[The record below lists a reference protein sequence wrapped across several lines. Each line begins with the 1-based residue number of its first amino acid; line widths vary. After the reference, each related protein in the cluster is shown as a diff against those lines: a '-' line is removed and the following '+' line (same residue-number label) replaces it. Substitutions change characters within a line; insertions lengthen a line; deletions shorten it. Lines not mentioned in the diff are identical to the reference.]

1 MAPLP
6 RHLIFIRHGESE
18 ANVVQAASKSNEP
31 RVIPAEEAVTYPDN
45 SWRLTERGIQ
55 QVQMTL
61 NFLEEEYGV
70 LYEGA
75 HFVNS
80 PFTRTRETAAY
91 IAPSL
96 DTVFHENRTV
106 RERSW
111 GEIDSMTRQE
121 FKEEYPQNYAYK
133 ERDPLYWA
141 PPSGESIAQVAENRV
156 HNYLKHLSTEPLIA
170 QNNSSMV
177 VTVTHGEFMWATRLV
192 MESLSDEDFVIQDK
206 DPQYKIHNAAVL
218 EYRCNG
224 AGDWFSRM
232 SYPIVTDNDSR
243 YHVGQ
248 WQKIEKNH
256 VTAQNLRTLAEQNP
270 HRIPTHPVTRG

>member
-6 RHLIFIRHGESE
+6 HHLVFIRHGESE
-18 ANVVQAASKSNEP
+18 ANVVQAASKGNEP
-31 RVIPAEEAVTYPDN
+31 RIIAAEEAMTYPDN

-55 QVQMTL
+55 QVRLTRD
-61 NFLEEEYGV
+61 FLEQEYGIE
-70 LYEGA
+70 YAEA
-75 HFVNS
+75 YFVNS

-91 IAPSL
+91 IAPSPE
-96 DTVFHENRTV
+96 TVFHENRTV

-111 GEIDSMTRQE
+111 GEIDPMTRQE

-170 QNNSSMV
+170 QSDSSMV

-206 DPQYKIHNAAVL
+206 DPLHTIHNAAVL
-218 EYRCNG
+218 EYKKMWE
-224 AGDWFSRM
+224 GDWYSRL

-243 YHVGQ
+243 YHVGL
-248 WQKIEKNH
+248 WQKIEKNK
-256 VTAQNLRTLAEQNP
+256 VTAQNLLALAEQNP